1 MKKLAKR
8 ISRKEWGMILLAIL
22 FYLLFGLFGVGS
34 ADLYLENYGFTGNSG
49 YQLR

>member
-22 FYLLFGLFGVGS
+22 SLHAFRS
-34 ADLYLENYGFTGNSG
+34 I
-49 YQLR
+49 